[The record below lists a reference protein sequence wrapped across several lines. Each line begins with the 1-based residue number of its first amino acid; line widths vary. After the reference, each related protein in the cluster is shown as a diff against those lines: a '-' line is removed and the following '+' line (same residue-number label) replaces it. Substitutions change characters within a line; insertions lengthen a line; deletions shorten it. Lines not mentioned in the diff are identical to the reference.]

1 MRRRQIINQGLCPAQ
16 ITGASKNKTGESLS
30 IAAVR
35 GDVQHLVRLGSGL
48 FDLAVNRF
56 AKGGDSLPDG
66 RRLGQIRSLGR
77 LNRVPGEFSRLL
89 QMASVGFRVCLRSE
103 ERRVGKE
110 WG

>member
-1 MRRRQIINQGLCPAQ
+1 M
-16 ITGASKNKTGESLS
+16 TGASKNKTGESLS

-77 LNRVPGEFSRLL
+77 VDRVSGEFSRLL
-89 QMASVGFRVCLRSE
+89 QMASVGLRVCLIVKHHVLVAVNPIRTYHFLS
-103 ERRVGKE
+103 RGNRVD
-110 WG
+110 

>member
-89 QMASVGFRVCLRSE
+89 QRIWVSKEDRE
-103 ERRVGKE
+103 EIPHRRHVNNS
-110 WG
+110 